1 MKTKIVIKNILAL
14 IFFVLVHNSG
24 FGQNHIIHGMVHTL
38 DSIPLIGAK
47 ITVKSTKQSVLT
59 DSLGR
64 FVIVCNADDKM
75 VIRANGF
82 YNQSVKVTEK
92 IKFAAVNLKIKPG
105 KQQREYAI
113 GYGSVTE
120 KEKSG
125 AVDNLAENDRI
136 FSRYNN
142 VVELIRDNFSGVQ
155 VVEGEI
161 IIRGSS
167 TFQGSDAALI
177 VIDGVISDN
186 DILNILSPIQ
196 IKSIDIIKD
205 GGTAVYGSRGA
216 NGVVLIE
223 TKKGK

>member
-1 MKTKIVIKNILAL
+1 MVKYLIAFILF
-14 IFFVLVHNSG
+14 FFVQNSC
-24 FGQNHIIHGMVHTL
+24 FSQNHIVHGMVHTL
-38 DSIPLIGAK
+38 DSIPLIGAE
-47 ITVKSTKQSVLT
+47 ITVKSSKQSVLT

-64 FVIVCNADDKM
+64 FVIVCNADDKF

-125 AVDNLAENDRI
+125 AVDNLAENDKN

-142 VVELIRDNFSGVQ
+142 VLELIRDNFSGVQ
-155 VVEGEI
+155 VNNGEI

-186 DILNILSPIQ
+186 DILNILSPTE